1 MNFTRKKIAGMLLM
15 LFMST
20 TAVMAQTEQKAVSD
34 EEISKF
40 AITFQKMRMM
50 NQEVMQQLS
59 DAVTEQGLEVQRFN
73 EIHQAKMD
81 PAKTIEITDEE
92 QEKYDKIIVEL
103 DKMQASFSTQMEK
116 MISDAGLTRERYEE
130 IATRLQT
137 DTELQERLKAELQ
150 K

>member
-1 MNFTRKKIAGMLLM
+1 MKLTTKKIAGVLIM

-20 TAVMAQTEQKAVSD
+20 TAVIAQTEQKAVSD

-50 NQEVMQQLS
+50 NQEVLKQLT
-59 DAVTEQGLEVQRFN
+59 DAVTEQGMEVPRFN

-81 PAKTIEITDEE
+81 PAKTVELTEEE
-92 QEKYDKIIVEL
+92 QEKYDDIVEKL
-103 DKMQASFSTQMEK
+103 DKMQASFSKQMEE
-116 MISDAGLTRERYEE
+116 MISEAGLTRERYEE